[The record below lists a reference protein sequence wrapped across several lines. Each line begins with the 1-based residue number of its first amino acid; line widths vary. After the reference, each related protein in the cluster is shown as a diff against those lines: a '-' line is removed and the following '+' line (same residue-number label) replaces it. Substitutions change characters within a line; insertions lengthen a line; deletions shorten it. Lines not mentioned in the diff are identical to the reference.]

1 MEDSLAWAK
10 CNCTPFQ
17 LRTHLPQHVLCKL
30 VLIWF
35 ESLPLCYLEAHTEA
49 FRLHSDGK
57 QSPTRT
63 DSADDFLSIR
73 AVRASRE
80 QRRSSYEKT
89 QTGVLPKK
97 RRFIRLGPAVVCACR

>member
-1 MEDSLAWAK
+1 MLPEKEDQDTWKTACKVLAWAK
-10 CNCTPFQ
+10 CNCTLFQ

-63 DSADDFLSIR
+63 DSVDDFSLNQGSPCI
-73 AVRASRE
+73 
-80 QRRSSYEKT
+80 
-89 QTGVLPKK
+89 
-97 RRFIRLGPAVVCACR
+97 